1 MPHIASDP
9 VLDVPH
15 AGMQVSLAPSVVQRR
30 RAIIATTIGN
40 GLEWFDFTV
49 YTAFAVILST
59 QFFPTGNPLS
69 SLLLTVGVYGA
80 AFIMRPLGAVVFGI
94 YADRVGRKQA
104 LSISVL
110 LMAVGT
116 AIIGIAPPYHVA
128 GFLGP
133 VMLIV
138 ARLLQ
143 GFSAGG
149 EMGSASAFLIEYAPP
164 GSRAFYTSWIQSSI
178 ALNIVLG
185 TLIGAVATILLT
197 HDQLYSWGWRIPFL
211 FGVII
216 GPVGFYIR
224 GQIEESPRGP
234 QHEARS
240 ASPFI
245 EVWKAFPMQTF
256 ASFALVSLWTTCTY
270 VYMHYMPTYVV
281 TELHQPQKLAFLSV
295 TVGGLVFMVCAPVVG
310 WLSDRWGHRRFLMYS
325 AAVIFVTAY
334 PMFSYILR
342 TPTLAA
348 LTVFSVFAGIF
359 SACYTGPLLAALAE
373 LFPSR
378 VLSTGISVS
387 YNLSVTVFGGFAAF
401 FITLMISLTHSSL
414 SPAFYMMFA
423 AALSFVGS
431 FAVRS

>member
-9 VLDVPH
+9 VLTVPH
-15 AGMQVSLAPSVVQRR
+15 GGAQASLEPSVVQRR

-164 GSRAFYTSWIQSSI
+164 GSRAFY
-178 ALNIVLG
+178 
-185 TLIGAVATILLT
+185 
-197 HDQLYSWGWRIPFL
+197 
-211 FGVII
+211 
-216 GPVGFYIR
+216 
-224 GQIEESPRGP
+224 
-234 QHEARS
+234 
-240 ASPFI
+240 
-245 EVWKAFPMQTF
+245 
-256 ASFALVSLWTTCTY
+256 
-270 VYMHYMPTYVV
+270 
-281 TELHQPQKLAFLSV
+281 
-295 TVGGLVFMVCAPVVG
+295 
-310 WLSDRWGHRRFLMYS
+310 
-325 AAVIFVTAY
+325 
-334 PMFSYILR
+334 
-342 TPTLAA
+342 
-348 LTVFSVFAGIF
+348 
-359 SACYTGPLLAALAE
+359 
-373 LFPSR
+373 
-378 VLSTGISVS
+378 
-387 YNLSVTVFGGFAAF
+387 
-401 FITLMISLTHSSL
+401 
-414 SPAFYMMFA
+414 
-423 AALSFVGS
+423 
-431 FAVRS
+431 